1 MPEAYTHIRIAR
13 AAQQRAAQPVP
24 SQNAFEMGA
33 QGPDP
38 LFAYKVLSRHKPFDL
53 AGLGDR
59 MHEEQCGAFL
69 RSLVFR
75 AFTPAQRSYVMGFL
89 THYAADAT
97 LHPYVA
103 AQTAPGGVFARPYG
117 HGFCEVAMD
126 SWFHQTDQG
135 SPAVPA
141 DTAAPPLYTAQL
153 AEVTELLHACILEVY
168 GQDITRE
175 ALADAFHDFRWLHGL
190 FCSPRGGRRALVTLA
205 ETLVLHKPGWGRSHM
220 TPAKLPRD
228 GFPARWHDPYTD
240 QDREEDPAQLA
251 DRAANLAAEY
261 LREASGYWQG
271 LGSKERLAQKL
282 GDRSYTT
289 GLLSRPAPEEDARE
303 A

>member
-1 MPEAYTHIRIAR
+1 
-13 AAQQRAAQPVP
+13 
-24 SQNAFEMGA
+24 
-33 QGPDP
+33 
-38 LFAYKVLSRHKPFDL
+38 
-53 AGLGDR
+53 

-126 SWFHQTDQG
+126 SWFHQTDQAARRPG
-135 SPAVPA
+135 GHGGPAPVHDPA
-141 DTAAPPLYTAQL
+141 
-153 AEVTELLHACILEVY
+153 
-168 GQDITRE
+168 
-175 ALADAFHDFRWLHGL
+175 
-190 FCSPRGGRRALVTLA
+190 
-205 ETLVLHKPGWGRSHM
+205 GRSHRAAARLHSGGVRAGHHPGSAGRCLSRLPLAARAVLFAPGR
-220 TPAKLPRD
+220 PARAGHPGGNAGAAQARLGPFAHDPGQTPRD
-228 GFPARWHDPYTD
+228 RFSRPLARPLYRPGPGGRPGPAGRPG
-240 QDREEDPAQLA
+240 RE
-251 DRAANLAAEY
+251 LAAEY

-271 LGSKERLAQKL
+271 LGSKERLAKSW

-289 GLLSRPAPEEDARE
+289 GLLSRSAPEADVHE

>member
-13 AAQQRAAQPVP
+13 AAQKLAAQPVARQ
-24 SQNAFEMGA
+24 SAYEMGA

-38 LFAYKVLSRHKPFDL
+38 LFAYKVLSKHKPCDL
-53 AGLGDR
+53 ASLGDR

-89 THYAADAT
+89 AHYAADAT
-97 LHPYVA
+97 IHPYVA
-103 AQTAPGGVFARPYG
+103 ALTQPGALYGRAYG

-126 SWFHQTDQG
+126 SYFHEKDQG

-141 DTAAPPLYTAQL
+141 DEAAPGLYTADL
-153 AEVTELLHACILEVY
+153 AEVTELLYACILEVY
-168 GQDITRE
+168 GEDIPRE
-175 ALADAFHDFRWLHGL
+175 ALADAFHDFRWLHGM
-190 FCSPRGGRRALVTLA
+190 FCSPKGGKRMVVRLA
-205 ETLVLHKPGWGRSHM
+205 ETLVLHKPGWGLSHM
-220 TPAKLPRD
+220 TPAAQPKE
-228 GFPARWHDPYTD
+228 GFPDRWHDPHA
-240 QDREEDPAQLA
+240 DRDMEGGPDQLA
-251 DRAANLAAEY
+251 EQAAHLAAEY
-261 LREASGYWQG
+261 LREANGYWQG
-271 LGSKERLAQKL
+271 LGSKERLAQKV

-289 GLLSRPAPEEDARE
+289 GLLSRPAPEAAVHE